1 MRFLNRATQRRRR
14 NAAGASRPRAG
25 FSLVELIVA
34 MTLMVVLLG
43 LATAFFRV
51 QSKSVAQA
59 AGRLEAQQTAAFGL
73 ATIDRELR
81 MAGVGVADAQPML
94 VQADPFAVTFN
105 ADLVSNTAGDVGP
118 VYVDVDAPDGAV
130 SVYDKTDA
138 GALPLSTRIYPE
150 TTYMRSAGVPSS
162 AETIS
167 FWVARDSTSKRAN
180 EYLLW
185 TRVNAMPPQVVAR
198 GIVINPGDTVFRYYK
213 ADTAGAP
220 LQVASTKLP
229 LFHAARAHGSAAD
242 TGQVALIDS
251 IRSVRV
257 RLTAVYHDVRQG
269 DVTRRSES
277 TIRVLNAGLVTRTT
291 CGDAP
296 LGVSPTAAYGT
307 SAGVPAVAIT
317 WTPSAD
323 EKGGERDVERYVIF
337 RRLTTDPSFDQPI
350 ASIPAGQ
357 SSYTFTDTDIQSGSS
372 YIYGVAAQ
380 DCTPSSSSVGITP
393 QVAVP

>member
-323 EKGGERDVERYVIF
+323 EKGGERDVERYVIY
-337 RRLTTDPSFDQPI
+337 RRAAAATLFGEPI
-350 ASIPAGQ
+350 ASVPAGQ
-357 SSYTFTDTDIQSGSS
+357 TSYQFSDTQIASGDQLV
-372 YIYGVAAQ
+372 YAVAAA
-380 DCTPSSSSVGITP
+380 DCGGQFSPLATTS
-393 QVAVP
+393 AVTVP

>member
-1 MRFLNRATQRRRR
+1 MRFPLRASRRRR
-14 NAAGASRPRAG
+14 NDAAGALRRRAG

-34 MTLMVVLLG
+34 MTLLVVLLG
-43 LATAFFRV
+43 LSTTFFRV

-73 ATIDRELR
+73 STIDRELR
-81 MAGVGVADAQPML
+81 MAGIGVADAQPML
-94 VQADPFAVTFN
+94 VQADPYAVTFN
-105 ADLVSNTAGDVGP
+105 ADLVSNTAGDISP
-118 VYVDVDAPDGAV
+118 VYVDLDAPDDAV
-130 SVYDKTDA
+130 SVLEKGSAVT
-138 GALPLSTRIYPE
+138 LPLATRIYPE
-150 TTYMRSAGVPSS
+150 TTYIKSAGVPSA

-167 FWVARDSTSKRAN
+167 FWVARDSGSKRKN

-185 TRVNAMPPQVVAR
+185 TRVNATPPHVVAR

-220 LQVASTKLP
+220 VQVVASKLP
-229 LFHAARAHGSAAD
+229 LFHTARAHGSAAD
-242 TGQVALIDS
+242 TAQVALIDS

-257 RLTAVYHDVRQG
+257 ALTAVYHDVRQG

-277 TIRVLNAGLVTRTT
+277 TIRVMNAGLVARTT

-296 LGVSPTAAYGT
+296 IGVTPSAAYVLNAGAPTA
-307 SAGVPAVAIT
+307 VLT

-323 EKGGERDVERYVIF
+323 EKGGERDVERYVIY
-337 RRLTTDPSFDQPI
+337 RRLTTDPTFDQPI

-357 SSYTFTDTDIQSGSS
+357 SSYTFTDTDVLSGSS

-380 DCTPSSSSVGITP
+380 DCTPSSSGVGITP
-393 QVAVP
+393 PVVIP